1 MQGGSRC
8 LWSMVRRPGLTPSV
22 QGPANSGTERGSAA
36 IAAASHNR
44 RINHVKSHSRNC
56 RVGL

>member
-1 MQGGSRC
+1 MQGRGRC
-8 LWSMVRRPGLTPSV
+8 LWTMVRRPGLTPSV
-22 QGPANSGTERGSAA
+22 SRPANSGTERGSAA

-44 RINHVKSHSRNC
+44 RINHVKSHSRNS